1 MLDFDDNRIQ
11 DSRRV
16 QMTERLLNYG
26 HSIFTPSE
34 LFEVLL
40 YYAYPEGDTS
50 QIAKL
55 LVEKFGSVD
64 GVLSASREELLSV
77 PGMCEH
83 AARLIMTAARMLV
96 EGELS
101 QHNRAENIFDDY
113 EETGEYLAKYIA
125 GHENL
130 GIVALLLD
138 GNMRLLDKI
147 ELYGVDFGSGAV
159 RSRQF
164 IDAALGVGATVAVF
178 GFTRPHAAL
187 FPMPCDMETSRLLSS
202 DLGAVGVRVAEC
214 FVTAG
219 SGYLGVNAV
228 TVVRLGSDSEE
239 LSRFLDAIKGDN
251 ADG

>member
-1 MLDFDDNRIQ
+1 
-11 DSRRV
+11 
-16 QMTERLLNYG
+16 MTQRLLDYG
-26 HSIFTPSE
+26 HSVFSPSE

-50 QIAKL
+50 QIAQQL
-55 LVEKFGSVD
+55 IEKFGTVD
-64 GVLSASREELLSV
+64 GVFSASREELLSV
-77 PGMCEH
+77 PGMYDG
-83 AARLIMTAARMLV
+83 AAGLILTAARMLV

-113 EETGEYLAKYIA
+113 DETGEYLAKYIA
-125 GHENL
+125 AHENL
-130 GIVALLLD
+130 GVVALLLD

-164 IDAALGVGATVAVF
+164 IDAALGVGATVVVF

-187 FPMPCDMETSRLLSS
+187 FPMPCDMETSRLMSS

-239 LSRFLDAIKGDN
+239 LSRFLNAIKGEKT
-251 ADG
+251 DG